1 MIRAQRTTMEWI
13 TLRRITLSEDKLLE
27 TLKLSLRIEIDDT
40 TDDEILKRNLNAAVN
55 YMKQA
60 IGEEDELMEGFYQLS
75 NVRSLFETAVIAL
88 ASTYYM
94 YRVSIQISAVNQVD
108 VISTSIIGQLR
119 TIYLTERRKRLEKS
133 ESKSACISD

>member
-1 MIRAQRTTMEWI
+1 M
-13 TLRRITLSEDKLLE
+13 SEDKLLE
-27 TLKLSLRIEIDDT
+27 TLKLSLRIEIEDT
-40 TDDEILKRNLNAAVN
+40 TDDEILKRNLNAAIN

-60 IGEEDELMEGFYQLS
+60 IGEEDELMDGFYQLS

-94 YRVSIQISAVNQVD
+94 YRVSVQISAVNQVD

>member
-27 TLKLSLRIEIDDT
+27 TLKLSLRIEIEDT
-40 TDDEILKRNLNAAVN
+40 TDDEILKRNLNAAIN

-60 IGEEDELMEGFYQLS
+60 IGEEDELMDGFYQLS

-94 YRVSIQISAVNQVD
+94 YRVSVQISAVNQVD